1 MMVELEGI
9 KKVYSLGKVQVE
21 ALKGVS
27 LKIDKGEYV
36 AIVGPSGSGK
46 STLMN
51 IIGLLDR
58 PTAGSYKLNGVEVS
72 TLSDDQLAYLRN
84 RQIGFVFQSFNLLHR
99 LNALANIELP
109 MLYAKIPSRER
120 RERALKALE
129 IVGLSDRIYHKPN
142 ELSGGQQQ
150 RVAIA
155 RAIVMNPSF
164 LLADEPTGNLDT
176 ASSIEI
182 MKIFHQLNEA
192 GTTIIMVTHEQ
203 DIANHA
209 KRIVRLRDGLIVED
223 SLVSNRITY

>member
-1 MMVELEGI
+1 MIELSNVR
-9 KKVYSLGKVQVE
+9 KVYNLGKVQVN

-27 LKIDKGEYV
+27 LKINKGEYV

-51 IIGLLDR
+51 IIGLLDK
-58 PTAGSYKLNGVEVS
+58 PTSGSYKLNGTEIS
-72 TLSDDQLAYLRN
+72 TLNDDQLAYLRN
-84 RQIGFVFQSFNLLHR
+84 RQIGFVFQSFNLLSK
-99 LNALANIELP
+99 LDALSNVELP
-109 MLYAKIPSRER
+109 MLYAKIPAKER
-120 RERALKALE
+120 RKRAIKALE
-129 IVGLSDRIYHKPN
+129 IVGLSERIHHKPN

-176 ASSIEI
+176 NSSIEI
-182 MKIFHQLNEA
+182 MRIFYQLNES
-192 GTTIIMVTHEQ
+192 GTTIVMVTHEQ

-209 KRIVRLRDGLIVED
+209 KG
-223 SLVSNRITY
+223 YFA

>member
-1 MMVELEGI
+1 MIELSNVR
-9 KKVYSLGKVQVE
+9 KVYNLGKVQVN

-27 LKIDKGEYV
+27 LKINKGEYV

-51 IIGLLDR
+51 IIGLLDK
-58 PTAGSYKLNGVEVS
+58 PTSGSYKLNGTEIS
-72 TLSDDQLAYLRN
+72 TLNDDQLAYLRN
-84 RQIGFVFQSFNLLHR
+84 RQIGFVFQFFNLLSK
-99 LNALANIELP
+99 LDALSNVELP
-109 MLYAKIPSRER
+109 MLYAKIPAKER
-120 RERALKALE
+120 RKRAIKALE
-129 IVGLSDRIYHKPN
+129 IVGLSERIHHKPN

-176 ASSIEI
+176 NSSIEI
-182 MKIFHQLNEA
+182 MKIFYQLNES
-192 GTTIIMVTHEQ
+192 GTTIVMVTHEQ

-209 KRIVRLRDGLIVED
+209 KRILRLRDGNIIED
-223 SLVSNRITY
+223 TPIANRITY

>member
-99 LNALANIELP
+99 LNALANVELP

>member
-1 MMVELEGI
+1 MIELKDIRKVYNLGKVELE
-9 KKVYSLGKVQVE
+9 V
-21 ALKGVS
+21 LKGIS
-27 LKIDKGEYV
+27 LKVEKGEYV

-58 PTAGSYKLNGVEVS
+58 PTSGTYKLNDIEVS
-72 TLSDDQLAYLRN
+72 SLSDVELARIRN
-84 RQIGFVFQSFNLLHR
+84 KQIGFVFQSFNLLSK
-99 LNALANIELP
+99 LNALENVELP
-109 MLYAKIPSRER
+109 MLYAKILPKER
-120 RERALKALE
+120 RQRAIKALE
-129 IVGLSDRIYHKPN
+129 RVGLSDRLYHRPN

-155 RAIVMNPSF
+155 RAIVMNPAF

-176 ASSIEI
+176 NSSIEI
-182 MKIFHQLNEA
+182 MKIFYELNQL

-209 KRIVRLRDGLIVED
+209 KRIIRIRDGMIIED
-223 SLVSNRITY
+223 SFVKNRITY

>member
-1 MMVELEGI
+1 MIELSNVR
-9 KKVYSLGKVQVE
+9 KVYNLGKVQVN

-27 LKIDKGEYV
+27 LKINKGEYV

-51 IIGLLDR
+51 IIGLLDK
-58 PTAGSYKLNGVEVS
+58 PTSGSYKLNGTEIS
-72 TLSDDQLAYLRN
+72 TLNDDQLAYLRN
-84 RQIGFVFQSFNLLHR
+84 RQIGFVFQSFNLLSK
-99 LNALANIELP
+99 LDALSNVELP
-109 MLYAKIPSRER
+109 MLYAKIPAKER
-120 RERALKALE
+120 RKRAIKALE
-129 IVGLSDRIYHKPN
+129 IVGLSERIHHKPN

-176 ASSIEI
+176 NSSIEI
-182 MKIFHQLNEA
+182 MKIFYQLNEA
-192 GTTIIMVTHEQ
+192 GTTIVMVTHEQ

-209 KRIVRLRDGLIVED
+209 KRILRLRDGNIIED
-223 SLVSNRITY
+223 TPIANRITY

>member
-1 MMVELEGI
+1 MIELSKV
-9 KKVYSLGKVQVE
+9 KKVYNLGKTQVD
-21 ALKGVS
+21 ALKDVS

-51 IIGLLDR
+51 IIGLLDK
-58 PTAGSYKLNGVEVS
+58 PTSGSYKLNGTEVS

-84 RQIGFVFQSFNLLHR
+84 RQIGFVFQSFNLLSK
-99 LNALANIELP
+99 LNALANVELP
-109 MLYAKIPSRER
+109 MLYAKIPSKER
-120 RERALKALE
+120 RQRALRALE
-129 IVGLSDRIYHKPN
+129 IVGLSERIHHKPN

-176 ASSIEI
+176 ASSVEI
-182 MKIFHQLNEA
+182 MKIFYQLNES
-192 GTTIIMVTHEQ
+192 GTTIVMVTHEQ

-209 KRIVRLRDGLIVED
+209 KRIVRLRDGNIIQD
-223 SLVSNRITY
+223 TLVPNRITY

>member
-1 MMVELEGI
+1 MIELSNVR
-9 KKVYSLGKVQVE
+9 KVYNLGKVQVN

-27 LKIDKGEYV
+27 LKINKGEYV

-51 IIGLLDR
+51 IIGLLDK
-58 PTAGSYKLNGVEVS
+58 PTSGSYKLNGTEIS
-72 TLSDDQLAYLRN
+72 TLNDDQLAYLRN
-84 RQIGFVFQSFNLLHR
+84 RQIGFVFQFFNLLSK
-99 LNALANIELP
+99 LDALSNVELP
-109 MLYAKIPSRER
+109 MLYAKIPAKER
-120 RERALKALE
+120 RKRAIKALE
-129 IVGLSDRIYHKPN
+129 IVGLSERIHHKPN

-176 ASSIEI
+176 NSSIEI
-182 MKIFHQLNEA
+182 MKIFYQLNEA
-192 GTTIIMVTHEQ
+192 GTTIVMVTHEQ

-209 KRIVRLRDGLIVED
+209 KRILRLRDGNIIED
-223 SLVSNRITY
+223 TPIANRITY

>member
-1 MMVELEGI
+1 MIELSKV
-9 KKVYSLGKVQVE
+9 KKVYNLGKTQVD

-51 IIGLLDR
+51 IIGLLDK
-58 PTAGSYKLNGVEVS
+58 PTSGSYKLNGTEVS

-84 RQIGFVFQSFNLLHR
+84 RQIGFVFQSFNLLSK
-99 LNALANIELP
+99 LNALANVELP
-109 MLYAKIPSRER
+109 MLYAKIPSKER
-120 RERALKALE
+120 RQRALRALE
-129 IVGLSDRIYHKPN
+129 IVGLSERIHHKPN

-176 ASSIEI
+176 ASSVEI
-182 MKIFHQLNEA
+182 MKIFYQLNES
-192 GTTIIMVTHEQ
+192 GTTIVMVTHEQ

-209 KRIVRLRDGLIVED
+209 KRIVRLRDGNIIQD
-223 SLVSNRITY
+223 TLVPNRITY

>member
-1 MMVELEGI
+1 MIELKDIRKVYTLGKVELEVLRGI
-9 KKVYSLGKVQVE
+9 
-21 ALKGVS
+21 S
-27 LKIDKGEYV
+27 LKIEKGEYV

-58 PTAGSYKLNGVEVS
+58 PTSGTYRLNNIEVS
-72 TLSDDQLAYLRN
+72 KLTDVELAKIRN
-84 RQIGFVFQSFNLLHR
+84 KQIGFVFQSFNLLSK
-99 LNALANIELP
+99 LNALENVELP
-109 MLYAKIPSRER
+109 MIYAKISPKER
-120 RERALKALE
+120 KKRATEALE
-129 IVGLSDRIYHKPN
+129 KVGLIDRLYHKPN

-176 ASSIEI
+176 NSSIEI
-182 MKIFHQLNEA
+182 MKIFYELNQQ

-209 KRIVRLRDGLIVED
+209 KRIIRIRDGMIIED
-223 SLVSNRITY
+223 SFVKNRITY

>member
-1 MMVELEGI
+1 MIELKDIRKVYNLGKVELEVIKGI
-9 KKVYSLGKVQVE
+9 
-21 ALKGVS
+21 S
-27 LKIDKGEYV
+27 LKIEKGEYV

-51 IIGLLDR
+51 IIGLLDK
-58 PTAGSYKLNGVEVS
+58 PTSGNYLLDGLEVS
-72 TLSDDQLAYLRN
+72 TLNDMQLASLRN
-84 RQIGFVFQSFNLLHR
+84 RNIGFVFQSFNLLSK
-99 LNALANIELP
+99 LNALENVELP
-109 MLYAKIPSRER
+109 MLYAKIPPKER
-120 RERALKALE
+120 RQRALSALE
-129 IVGLSDRIYHKPN
+129 RVGLSDRIYHKPN

-182 MKIFHQLNEA
+182 MKIFHELNKA

-209 KRIVRLRDGLIVED
+209 KRIIRIRDGMIIED
-223 SLVSNRITY
+223 APVKKRITY

>member
-1 MMVELEGI
+1 MIELSNVR
-9 KKVYSLGKVQVE
+9 KVYNLGKMQVD

-51 IIGLLDR
+51 IIGLLDK
-58 PTAGSYKLNGVEVS
+58 PTSGSYKLNGTEIS
-72 TLSDDQLAYLRN
+72 TLNDDQLAYLRN
-84 RQIGFVFQSFNLLHR
+84 RQIGFVFQSFNLLSK
-99 LNALANIELP
+99 LDALSNVELP
-109 MLYAKIPSRER
+109 MLYAKIPAKER
-120 RERALKALE
+120 RKRAIKALE
-129 IVGLSDRIYHKPN
+129 IVGLSERIHHKPN

-176 ASSIEI
+176 NSSIEI
-182 MKIFHQLNEA
+182 MKIFYQLNEA
-192 GTTIIMVTHEQ
+192 GTTIVMVTHEQ

-209 KRIVRLRDGLIVED
+209 KRILRLRDGNIIED
-223 SLVSNRITY
+223 TPIANRITY

>member
-1 MMVELEGI
+1 MIELSNVR
-9 KKVYSLGKVQVE
+9 KVYNLGKVQVN

-27 LKIDKGEYV
+27 LKINKGEYV

-51 IIGLLDR
+51 IIGLLDK
-58 PTAGSYKLNGVEVS
+58 PTSGSYKLNGTEIS
-72 TLSDDQLAYLRN
+72 TLNDDQLAYLRN
-84 RQIGFVFQSFNLLHR
+84 RQIGFVFQSFNLLSK
-99 LNALANIELP
+99 LDALSNVELP
-109 MLYAKIPSRER
+109 MLYAKIPAKER
-120 RERALKALE
+120 RKRAIKALE
-129 IVGLSDRIYHKPN
+129 IVGLSERIHHKPN

-176 ASSIEI
+176 NSSIEI
-182 MKIFHQLNEA
+182 MKIFYQLNES
-192 GTTIIMVTHEQ
+192 GTTIVMVTHEQ

-209 KRIVRLRDGLIVED
+209 KRILRLRDGNIIED
-223 SLVSNRITY
+223 TPIANRITY

>member
-1 MMVELEGI
+1 MIELKDIRKVYNLGKVELEVIKGI
-9 KKVYSLGKVQVE
+9 
-21 ALKGVS
+21 S
-27 LKIDKGEYV
+27 LKIEKGEYV

-51 IIGLLDR
+51 IIGLLDK
-58 PTAGSYKLNGVEVS
+58 PTSGNYLLDGLEVS
-72 TLSDDQLAYLRN
+72 TLNDMQLASLRN
-84 RQIGFVFQSFNLLHR
+84 KNIGFVFQSFNLLSK
-99 LNALANIELP
+99 LNALENVELP
-109 MLYAKIPSRER
+109 MIYAKIPPKER
-120 RERALKALE
+120 RQRALSALE
-129 IVGLSDRIYHKPN
+129 RVGLSDRIYHKPN

-182 MKIFHQLNEA
+182 MKIFHELNKA

-209 KRIVRLRDGLIVED
+209 KRIIRIRDGMIIED
-223 SLVSNRITY
+223 APVKNRITY

>member
-1 MMVELEGI
+1 MIELSNV
-9 KKVYSLGKVQVE
+9 KKVYNLGKIQVD

-51 IIGLLDR
+51 IIGLLDK
-58 PTAGSYKLNGVEVS
+58 PTSGSYKLNGTEVS

-84 RQIGFVFQSFNLLHR
+84 RQIGFVFQSFNLLSK
-99 LNALANIELP
+99 LDALANVELP
-109 MLYAKIPSRER
+109 MLYAKIPSKER
-120 RERALKALE
+120 RQRALRALE
-129 IVGLSDRIYHKPN
+129 IVGLSERIHHKPN

-182 MKIFHQLNEA
+182 MKIFYQLNES
-192 GTTIIMVTHEQ
+192 GTTIVMVTHEQ

-209 KRIVRLRDGLIVED
+209 KRIVRLRDGNIIED
-223 SLVSNRITY
+223 TLVPNRITY

>member
-1 MMVELEGI
+1 MIELSNV
-9 KKVYSLGKVQVE
+9 KKVYNLGKIQVD

-51 IIGLLDR
+51 IIGLLDK
-58 PTAGSYKLNGVEVS
+58 PTSGSYKLNGTEVS

-84 RQIGFVFQSFNLLHR
+84 RQIGFVFQSFNLLSK
-99 LNALANIELP
+99 LNALANVELP
-109 MLYAKIPSRER
+109 MLYAKIPSKER
-120 RERALKALE
+120 RQRALRALE
-129 IVGLSDRIYHKPN
+129 IVGLSERIHHKPN

-182 MKIFHQLNEA
+182 MKIFYQLNES
-192 GTTIIMVTHEQ
+192 GTTIVMVTHEQ

-209 KRIVRLRDGLIVED
+209 KRIVRLRDGNIIED
-223 SLVSNRITY
+223 TLVPNRITY

>member
-1 MMVELEGI
+1 MIELKDI
-9 KKVYSLGKVQVE
+9 KKVYSLGKVELEV
-21 ALKGVS
+21 LKGIS
-27 LKIDKGEYV
+27 LKVEKGEYV

-51 IIGLLDR
+51 IIGLLDK
-58 PTAGSYKLNGVEVS
+58 PTSGSYLLDGLEVS
-72 TLSDDQLAYLRN
+72 TLNDMQLASLRN
-84 RQIGFVFQSFNLLHR
+84 KNIGFVFQSFNLLSK
-99 LNALANIELP
+99 LNALENVELP
-109 MLYAKIPSRER
+109 MIYAKIPPKER
-120 RERALKALE
+120 RQRALSALE
-129 IVGLSDRIYHKPN
+129 RVGLSDRIYHRPN

-182 MKIFHQLNEA
+182 MKIFHELNKA

-209 KRIVRLRDGLIVED
+209 KRIIRIRDGMIID
-223 SLVSNRITY
+223 DAR

>member
-1 MMVELEGI
+1 MMVELEEI

-99 LNALANIELP
+99 LNALANVELP

-155 RAIVMNPSF
+155 RAIVMDPSF